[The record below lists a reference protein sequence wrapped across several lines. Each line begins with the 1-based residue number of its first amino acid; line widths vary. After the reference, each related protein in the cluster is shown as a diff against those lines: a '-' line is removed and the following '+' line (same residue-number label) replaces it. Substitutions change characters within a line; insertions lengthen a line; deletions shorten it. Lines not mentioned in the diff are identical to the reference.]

1 MTPTYEILEAG
12 AAIRCHACG
21 RVSHHPR
28 DVKQRYCGH
37 CHRFHDRQAP
47 MLIWTLYDHPQDYPG
62 CFVARAYGMMTGL
75 PLADEPAITA
85 ATVEELRTKVQARSP
100 HVLERIERD
109 PEDDDHII
117 ESWL

>member
-1 MTPTYEILEAG
+1 MTTNYDILESG

-21 RVSHHPR
+21 RASHHPR
-28 DVKQRYCGH
+28 DVAERYCGY
-37 CHRFHDRQAP
+37 CHRYHEQQPA
-47 MLIWTLYDHPQDYPG
+47 MLIWTLYDHPKDYPD

-85 ATVEELRTKVQARSP
+85 ATVEELRAKVQARSP
-100 HVLERIERD
+100 HVLDCLGRH
-109 PEDDDHII
+109 PDDDDNII